1 MNDLKIFSN
10 PKFGV
15 IRTVEKKGKV
25 LFCGSDVAKSLGY
38 SNTAKAVSMHC
49 KNIEKV
55 VFDVTSQ
62 NGTSSK
68 SRNTQEMSFI
78 PEGDVY
84 RLIIRSKLPRAE
96 EFESWVFDDVLPSI
110 RKTGMY
116 ATDELLDNPD
126 LLISVATALKE
137 EREQKKALETQNL
150 VLEQKIAEYEPIV
163 QYVDMILQCKD
174 AVATSQI
181 AADYGLSARRLN
193 QILHEERIQHNIGGQ
208 WILYSKHMNKG
219 YTKSETFSFNHSDGR
234 SDVKIQTKWTQ
245 KGRLMIH
252 NLLESRGIKA
262 NIDRENAS

>member
-1 MNDLKIFSN
+1 MQELKVFDYNSMQ
-10 PKFGV
+10 V
-15 IRTVEKKGKV
+15 RMVEKNGEPWFVLKDVSTVLSIGNSRDVFNRLDDDERGVTQIDTLGGKQKLQV
-25 LFCGSDVAKSLGY
+25 INEPGLYKVILRSDKPEAKPFS
-38 SNTAKAVSMHC
+38 KW
-49 KNIEKV
+49 
-55 VFDVTSQ
+55 VT
-62 NGTSSK
+62 
-68 SRNTQEMSFI
+68 R
-78 PEGDVY
+78 
-84 RLIIRSKLPRAE
+84 
-96 EFESWVFDDVLPSI
+96 DVLPSI
-110 RKTGMY
+110 RKHGMY

-193 QILHEERIQHNIGGQ
+193 QILHEEQIQHNIGGQ

-219 YTKSETFSFNHSDGR
+219 YTKSETFSFKRSDGR
-234 SDVKIQTKWTQ
+234 DDVKMQTKWTQ

-252 NLLESRGIKA
+252 NLLENRGIRA
-262 NIDRENAS
+262 NVDRENAS